1 MTPCRTA
8 RLVYRVWNRPEA
20 DVAEL
25 FRSLNVP
32 ESAEPVAWQEA
43 MAACAAGAAQT
54 GLQIPRRP
62 PAGRRGCSL
71 RCPLWGERL
80 RRALPEAASPAAAV
94 LNAKR
99 QAGPLVA
106 GRRAALS
113 VTCASRF
120 KTLVDFLLGGPAES
134 REREEAVSR
143 QYRRTVFDFP
153 ARPRL
158 CRARPLFFLS
168 RSQ

>member
-1 MTPCRTA
+1 MKGLCGACGHRFKKKNFFFAPHSSHRGGICGG
-8 RLVYRVWNRPEA
+8 
-20 DVAEL
+20 DK
-25 FRSLNVP
+25 
-32 ESAEPVAWQEA
+32 A